1 MESPLIREAHLL
13 EQGIQALNGL
23 LGPEW
28 QVTQRPNK
36 SKAFDALLEVRAEGD
51 SAFTQ
56 LLVEAT
62 PAVPPRF
69 VMERLVPR
77 VQLLREVNHYTNL
90 LVIAP
95 WISSQARALLK
106 LHNIAYLDLTGNVD
120 IRVSRPAIIIR
131 TVGAEKAPRSAP
143 RETSRTTLAGAKAG
157 RLVRL
162 LADVPPPHR
171 AIDLHRV
178 SGLSLP
184 YVSRLLDTLEDQL
197 LIRRK
202 GRIITDVD
210 WAQLLR
216 ARAQETSLLSHGSY
230 RGFLAPNGVPGLL
243 QQIPRLSEVYGANG
257 PFSEGLSVTGSYA
270 AQRFVQ
276 VAVGGQLML
285 YVGPWLDIDDVADE
299 LGLLPVTDGADV
311 LLLNEPD
318 SSVRQRSEF
327 VDNVQYVAPSQA
339 ALDCLAGPGRLPAEG
354 EALLEFMEHWPD
366 RWRASKNGGKAR
378 PVQH

>member
-13 EQGIQALNGL
+13 EQGIQALDAL
-23 LGPEW
+23 LGAEW

-36 SKAFDALLEVRAEGD
+36 SKVFDAALEVRAEGD
-51 SAFTQ
+51 STFTQ

-62 PAVPPRF
+62 QAVPPRF
-69 VMERLVPR
+69 VVEQLVPK

-95 WISSQARALLK
+95 WISSQARELLRK
-106 LHNIAYLDLTGNVD
+106 NGIAYLDLTGNVD
-120 IRVSRPAIIIR
+120 IRVARPAIIIH

-143 RETSRTTLAGAKAG
+143 REISRTTLAGVKAG

-171 AIDLHRV
+171 ATDLHRV
-178 SGLSLP
+178 STLSLP

-197 LIRRK
+197 LIRRE
-202 GRIITDVD
+202 GRIITAVD

-216 ARAQETSLLSHGSY
+216 ARARETSLLAPGSY
-230 RGFLAPNGVPGLL
+230 QGFLAPNGVPALL
-243 QQIPRLSEVYGANG
+243 QQIPHLSVEYVD
-257 PFSEGLSVTGSYA
+257 GLSVTGSHA

-276 VAVGGQLML
+276 VAVGGQLMF
-285 YVGPWLDIDDVADE
+285 YVGPWLNIDDVADE
-299 LGLLPVTDGADV
+299 LGLLPVAEGADI

-318 SSVRQRSEF
+318 SFVRRRSEF
-327 VDNVQYVAPSQA
+327 VDGVQYVAPSQA
-339 ALDCLAGPGRLPAEG
+339 VLDCLAGPGRMPAEG
-354 EALLEFMEHWPD
+354 EALLDFMEAYPEE
-366 RWRASKNGGKAR
+366 WRASKNDAGA
-378 PVQH
+378 PPFQH